1 MTKGNLATSIRLW
14 GLCLVLCSA
23 GAANAKTIE
32 LRDLRALERRGSTE
46 AITLG
51 RSFTDD
57 AGFGADDA
65 SQIESFGTSLDL
77 SIFSFDLLGVDD
89 FSATLQRLGSRGFQT
104 VATSFDGPISFD
116 EVLGAGRFG
125 SGRWLLGGR
134 GSPQVAGV
142 AATDV
147 WVMLLVGFG
156 VVLFQ
161 LRRKQRTL
169 EQEPVAA

>member
-1 MTKGNLATSIRLW
+1 MKGNSASSIRLW
-14 GLCLVLCSA
+14 GLCLVLGA
-23 GAANAKTIE
+23 AAAANAKTIE
-32 LRDLRALERRGSTE
+32 LRDLGAVARHGSTE

-51 RSFTDD
+51 PSFSDA

-65 SQIESFGTSLDL
+65 AQSESFGTSLDL
-77 SIFSFDLLGVDD
+77 SIFEFDLLGVDD
-89 FSATLQRLGSRGFQT
+89 FSATLQTLGSRGFQT
-104 VATSFDGPISFD
+104 VATSFDGPTSFD

-125 SGRWLLGGR
+125 SGLWLLGDR
-134 GSPQVAGV
+134 DSPQVAAV
-142 AATDV
+142 AETDV